1 MYIWVHFYMFV
12 YLSGNQFHAWDHGTS
27 GLDPW
32 HHKGC
37 GRTAVQCAPRRPTER
52 LPTTGHLCKDYTRQ
66 AVHPLCSCLFS
77 VPRCLWHN
85 FFLIIWYFINSSGF
99 KRCSFNIMKTPQNFY
114 FKTPPPLPSWSEFNT
129 RHYNRHGSTQ
139 IIILRNKTVFVLVF
153 LCKSKNDNVS
163 SRYPFHR
170 FQVHIF
176 YRYAYF
182 H

>member
-1 MYIWVHFYMFV
+1 MLGIMVLVGLIHDITKDVGGRLSNVPPAVLLSVFLRLATFVRTIHDNLYI
-12 YLSGNQFHAWDHGTS
+12 
-27 GLDPW
+27 
-32 HHKGC
+32 
-37 GRTAVQCAPRRPTER
+37 PT
-52 LPTTGHLCKDYTRQ
+52 Y
-66 AVHPLCSCLFS
+66 HPLCSCLFS

-85 FFLIIWYFINSSGF
+85 FFRIIWYFINSSGF

-114 FKTPPPLPSWSEFNT
+114 FKTSPPPSWSEFNT

-139 IIILRNKTVFVLVF
+139 IIIFRNKTVFVLVF

>member
-1 MYIWVHFYMFV
+1 MFV

-66 AVHPLCSCLFS
+66 AVHPDLPSTVLMSILSPKMFMTQ
-77 VPRCLWHN
+77 
-85 FFLIIWYFINSSGF
+85 FFWIIWYFINSSGF

-114 FKTPPPLPSWSEFNT
+114 FKTPPPPSWSEFNT

-163 SRYPFHR
+163 WRYPFHR

-182 H
+182 Y